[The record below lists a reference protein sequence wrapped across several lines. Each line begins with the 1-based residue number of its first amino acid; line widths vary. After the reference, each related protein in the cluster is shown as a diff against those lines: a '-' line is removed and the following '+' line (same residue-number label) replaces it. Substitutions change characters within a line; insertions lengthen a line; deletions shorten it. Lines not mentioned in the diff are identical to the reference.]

1 MEYYEFKKL
10 FIILSDKFAIYWLDR
25 LWWLFTNK
33 LNKVTCRFKYFSMN
47 GRKKMT
53 NVCNKSDKT
62 SWAIGGSL
70 LSGIGIG
77 FFFLQQSALYFV
89 GSLISGL
96 GAGLIVAAIL
106 SKIR

>member
-1 MEYYEFKKL
+1 
-10 FIILSDKFAIYWLDR
+10 
-25 LWWLFTNK
+25 
-33 LNKVTCRFKYFSMN
+33 MN
-47 GRKKMT
+47 EREKMT

-70 LSGIGIG
+70 LSGLGIG

-96 GAGLIVAAIL
+96 GAGLIIAAIL